1 MSDVTL
7 NFTPE
12 LYHYFQQNSLREPDV
27 LTQLREQTHKMS
39 MSQMQ
44 ISPEQGQFMGLL
56 IELMGA
62 RKTLEI
68 GVFTG
73 YSTLAVALALP
84 VDGKIIACDINVEW
98 TKIALKYW
106 RLAGVAEKIDLRLA
120 PALETL
126 DALLEKGEGGSFD
139 FVFIDADKANYIRY
153 YEKSLE
159 LVKPGGLI
167 AMDNTLWSGKVADQ
181 SVQDRDTIVIREL
194 NTMLLKDQRVTL
206 SMLPIGDGLSL
217 ARKRAS

>member
-1 MSDVTL
+1 MSDVTI

-12 LYHYFQQNSLREPDV
+12 LYQYFKRNSLREPEV
-27 LTQLREQTHKMS
+27 LAKLREQTHKMS

-56 IELMGA
+56 IELIAA

-84 VDGKIIACDINVEW
+84 VDGKVVACDINVEW
-98 TKIALKYW
+98 TKIAQKYW
-106 RLAGVAEKIDLRLA
+106 QIAGVSEKIDLRLA

-126 DALLEKGEGGSFD
+126 DVLLGKGEGGSFD
-139 FVFIDADKANYIRY
+139 FAFIDADKANYIHY
-153 YEKSLE
+153 YEKALQ
-159 LVKPGGLI
+159 LIRPGGLI
-167 AMDNTLWSGKVADQ
+167 AIDNTLWGGKVANAA
-181 SVQDRDTIVIREL
+181 VQDKDTVMIREL
-194 NTMLLKDQRVTL
+194 NAKLVNDERVTL

-217 ARKRAS
+217 ARKRL